1 MLPQVI
7 ERAARDHADVVAYRT
22 HRGWDV
28 TYSDLDRL
36 SDEAAAW
43 LALRGIAD
51 GDVVALCMPSRVD
64 YVVAYLAAA
73 KVGAVTAGI
82 NPRFTA
88 RERASALETLVPD
101 LVLAAGDGQLDGV
114 PADADVELITLA
126 DEPEEILASERIIG
140 EAPHLLPADPSRP
153 VAVCFT
159 SGSSGQPKGA
169 WYENRQLQAIAD
181 LDTGGSWG
189 GGGHRYASTEFAH
202 VGVMTKLPWLL
213 ATGGTTHLLE
223 KWRAEPVLELID
235 EYRMGSVSAIAPQVA
250 LMLRVPDLHR
260 FDFECVKAIVT
271 GGALASPGLVAA
283 GRELFGAP
291 WSIRYSSTES
301 GGVGLGTALD
311 ADDEEALHTVGR
323 PRPGVEAEVRGD
335 DGSAVADGE
344 VGELWLRSAA
354 VMSGY
359 WNDPESTA
367 STLVDGWLRTGD
379 LALVDDRGCFRLAG
393 RTTEMFIRGGY
404 NVYPLEVESVLSTHP
419 KVADVAVA
427 PRPDQVMGEV
437 GVAVVVPADVT
448 DPPTLDELRA
458 HGERGLARYKLPE
471 ALRLVDS
478 LPTNATDKVD
488 RRALLAIERAEAEG
502 HD

>member
-1 MLPQVI
+1 MLPEVI
-7 ERAARDHADVVAYRT
+7 NRAGRDHADTAAYRT
-22 HRGWDV
+22 HTGWDL
-28 TYSDLDRL
+28 TYAELDRL

-43 LALRGIAD
+43 LVTRGID
-51 GDVVALCMPSRVD
+51 EGDVLALCLPSRVD

-88 RERASALETLVPD
+88 RERAAALETLVPD
-101 LVLAAGDGQLDGV
+101 LVLAAGDDQLAGV
-114 PADADVELITLA
+114 PDDSDVELITLA
-126 DEPEEILASERIIG
+126 ESPEEILASERVIG
-140 EAPHLLPADPSRP
+140 EAPPPLAPDPGRP

-169 WYENRQLQAIAD
+169 WYENRQLQVIAD

-213 ATGGTTHLLE
+213 ASGGTTHLLE
-223 KWRAEPVLELID
+223 KWRAEAVLELID
-235 EYRMGSVSAIAPQVA
+235 HYRMPAVAAIAPQVA
-250 LMLRVPDLHR
+250 LMLRVADLDR
-260 FDFECVKAIVT
+260 FDFSCVQAIVT

-323 PRPGVEAEVRGD
+323 PRPGVEARICD
-335 DGSAVADGE
+335 PDGAPVAEGQ
-344 VGELWLRSAA
+344 VGELWLRSDA

-359 WNDPESTA
+359 WNQPDVTA
-367 STLVDGWLRTGD
+367 DTLVDGWLRTGD
-379 LALVDDRGCFRLAG
+379 LALVDDRGCYRLAG

-404 NVYPLEVESVLSTHP
+404 NVYPLEVEAVLSTHP
-419 KVADVAVA
+419 KVAEVAIA
-427 PRPDQVMGEV
+427 PRPDDVMGEV
-437 GVAVVVPADVT
+437 GVAVVVPADHG
-448 DPPTLDELRA
+448 DPPTLEELRS
-458 HGERGLARYKLPE
+458 HGGEALAAYKLPE
-471 ALRLVDS
+471 AIRLVAS

-488 RRALLAIERAEAEG
+488 RGALVTVEQGDLGRG
-502 HD
+502 D

>member
-7 ERAARDHADVVAYRT
+7 ERAARDHADAVAYRT
-22 HRGWDV
+22 HTGWDV
-28 TYSDLDRL
+28 SYADLDRL

-43 LALRGIAD
+43 LAMRGID
-51 GDVVALCMPSRVD
+51 EGDVVALCLPSRVD
-64 YVVAYLAAA
+64 YVVAYLASA
-73 KVGAVTAGI
+73 KVGAVTAGV

-88 RERASALETLVPD
+88 RERAAALDTLVPD
-101 LVLAAGDGQLDGV
+101 LVLAAGDDQLEGV
-114 PADADVELITLA
+114 PSDAEVELITLA
-126 DEPEEILASERIIG
+126 DQPEEILASERIIG
-140 EAPHLLPADPSRP
+140 EAPALLAPDPARP

-159 SGSSGQPKGA
+159 SGSSGEPKGA

-213 ATGGTTHLLE
+213 ASGGTTHLLK
-223 KWRAEPVLELID
+223 KWRAEPILELID
-235 EYRMGSVSAIAPQVA
+235 RYRMGAVAAIAPQVA
-250 LMLRVPDLHR
+250 LMLRVPDLDR
-260 FDFECVKAIVT
+260 FDFDCVKAIVT

-323 PRPGVEAEVRGD
+323 PRPGVEAEIRGS
-335 DGSAVADGE
+335 DGSPVDHGE

-359 WNDPESTA
+359 WNDPENTA
-367 STLVDGWLRTGD
+367 RTLVDGWLRTGD
-379 LALVDDRGCFRLAG
+379 LAHVDDRGCFRLAG

-404 NVYPLEVESVLSTHP
+404 NVYPLEVEAVLSTHP
-419 KVADVAVA
+419 KVASVAVA
-427 PRPDQVMGEV
+427 PRPDAVMGEI
-437 GVAVVVPADVT
+437 GVAVVVPVDPG
-448 DPPTLDELRA
+448 DPPTLDELRRHA
-458 HGERGLARYKLPE
+458 ESGLATYKLPE
-471 ALRLVDS
+471 AIRLSVR

-488 RRALLAIERAEAEG
+488 RRSLVATEQAEYG
-502 HD
+502 THG